1 MCPAAQRLMV
11 DSSRASPVLSQSMR
25 TFRLAPFAPFAFAF
39 ALALTSFAAAGCS
52 TYRDD
57 LARSQHAFE
66 ENQHETALAVLR
78 MLEPDTSHLDPNERA
93 RYAYLRGMTDF
104 RIGYKA
110 DARHWLAVAKAMD
123 EKVPGMIPAEWRARL
138 DQSLGELDAQVWT
151 AGMES
156 LAVAAASPDHPRRG
170 GATKHAPKKH
180 ETANHASDEEEEE
193 APPPPKKK
201 KPADEDDE

>member
-1 MCPAAQRLMV
+1 MLG
-11 DSSRASPVLSQSMR
+11 
-25 TFRLAPFAPFAFAF
+25 
-39 ALALTSFAAAGCS
+39 ALAFLPACS

-123 EKVPGMIPAEWRARL
+123 ETAPGMIPSEWRARL

-156 LAVAAASPDHPRRG
+156 LAVAAASQEHARRGGSG
-170 GATKHAPKKH
+170 GATKRTPKKH
-180 ETANHASDEEEEE
+180 PTVDRPSDEEEEE

-201 KPADEDDE
+201 KPADDDDE